1 MTKPRVLLAHSL
13 LWPNVGRLSIA
24 FRKAGFAVDAL
35 APASHPI
42 HKMHSPDRT
51 YVYRPTSPAASLRRA
66 IEISQPQLII
76 PCDDR
81 IVGHLHRLHGSL
93 SSIQNSAGPQAI
105 ATLIETSLGSPASY
119 GLLASRRLIG
129 SLSHLPDVHIPQ
141 TDPIGNLRQLRQWI
155 DKYGLPA
162 VLKLDGSWGGRDVI
176 MIRDRA
182 AAAPA
187 YLKMQLHRSLF
198 RRIKTAFSSRDIEPL
213 LTYFRTRTPGVSVQS
228 FVSGRLANCAVACW
242 KGEILASIPSK
253 SCTVRPRSEWRAS
266 CGPSRG
272 GRWSPPRNR
281 SCAR

>member
-105 ATLIETSLGSPASY
+105 ATLIETSLGSPASF
-119 GLLASRRLIG
+119 GLSPAAGSSAACRICPTFTSRK
-129 SLSHLPDVHIPQ
+129 P
-141 TDPIGNLRQLRQWI
+141 
-155 DKYGLPA
+155 
-162 VLKLDGSWGGRDVI
+162 
-176 MIRDRA
+176 
-182 AAAPA
+182 
-187 YLKMQLHRSLF
+187 
-198 RRIKTAFSSRDIEPL
+198 
-213 LTYFRTRTPGVSVQS
+213 
-228 FVSGRLANCAVACW
+228 
-242 KGEILASIPSK
+242 IPSGI
-253 SCTVRPRSEWRAS
+253 CVN
-266 CGPSRG
+266 
-272 GRWSPPRNR
+272 WSVDR
-281 SCAR
+281 